1 MLKQNDFEY
10 IQDQLKIGNI
20 DANEANIMMVLFER
34 VRVIEGRIP
43 ASVRKALNAAVK
55 EGRLGHMKKDGFKP
69 EVYYHPKFKTMA
81 IDERNEYHNQALSSI
96 LKVCG

>member
-20 DANEANIMMVLFER
+20 DANEANVMMVLFER
-34 VRVIEGRIP
+34 ARVIQGRTP

-55 EGRLGHMKKDGFKP
+55 EGRLGHMKKDGLKP
-69 EVYYHPKFKTMA
+69 EVYYHPKFKNIA
-81 IDERNEYHNQALSSI
+81 IAKRKEHESQALASI

>member
-20 DANEANIMMVLFER
+20 SADEANVMMVLFER
-34 VRVIEGRIP
+34 VRVIEGRTP
-43 ASVRKALNAAVK
+43 ATVRKALNAAVK
-55 EGRLGHMKKDGFKP
+55 EGRLGHMKKDGLKP
-69 EVYYHPKFKTMA
+69 EVYYHPRFKNIA
-81 IDERNEYHNQALSSI
+81 LGARKEHESQALASI